1 MNKEKIFSVLTTVLV
16 VVVGIIVANSLTTF
30 REVDASG
37 KVIPDGKAY
46 KPKLGFRK
54 K

>member
-1 MNKEKIFSVLTTVLV
+1 MKKEKIFSVLTTLLV
-16 VVVGIIVANSLTTF
+16 VVVGFIVANSLTTF

-37 KVIPDGKAY
+37 RVIPDGKAY
-46 KPKLGFRK
+46 RVKLGLRK